1 MENRSFVYE
10 SVIKVKQTGNIF
22 FSFPEF
28 FCMNSAIK
36 TYTIEITTDLFSGI
50 ITIFIRNTMNNT
62 MNQNWAS
69 KNLSRID
76 KILYYINVNFLDAD
90 RMKIENMAE
99 NLCFHQITSVSI

>member
-36 TYTIEITTDLFSGI
+36 TYTIKKLQLISFPELSPFSSEIP
-50 ITIFIRNTMNNT
+50 
-62 MNQNWAS
+62 
-69 KNLSRID
+69 
-76 KILYYINVNFLDAD
+76 
-90 RMKIENMAE
+90 
-99 NLCFHQITSVSI
+99 